1 MAESPIRS
9 LLILLA
15 IALVCSVLVSVSAIG
30 LRPIQLQNELIERYR
45 NIVALTGLAPAGQT
59 LSEEEILSV
68 VTQLD
73 VRVVNLETGRF
84 EADLDP
90 ENINSRRAANDP
102 TASTE
107 IPENADLARIGRRAH
122 HEVVYLVWEDD
133 GLSRIILPIHGQ
145 GMWSTLYGLVALEAD
160 LNTIAAVTFYEQTET
175 AGLGDQIQRPE
186 WQALWQGR
194 QLFDGDDDV
203 RFRVASGVVEP
214 GARGSEYEVDGLSGA
229 TITGTGVTNL
239 VQFWFGSEGYGPL
252 LAEIRQTPPVQM
264 VTHTSRIRPDPTLLE
279 AIGD

>member
-1 MAESPIRS
+1 MAESPIKS

-15 IALVCSVLVSVSAIG
+15 IALVCSVLVSMSAIG

-45 NIVALTGLAPAGQT
+45 NIVALTGLAPAGQA
-59 LSEEEILSV
+59 LSDEEILSV

-73 VRVVNLETGRF
+73 LRVVNLETGRF

-107 IPENADLARIGRRAH
+107 IPADADLARIGRRAH
-122 HEVVYLVWEDD
+122 HEVVYLVWRDE

-145 GMWSTLYGLVALEAD
+145 GMWSTLYGLIGLEAD
-160 LNTIAAVTFYEQTET
+160 LNTVAAITFYEQTET

-194 QLFDGDDDV
+194 QLFGGDDNV
-203 RFRVASGVVEP
+203 RFRVAIGVVEP
-214 GARGSEYEVDGLSGA
+214 GAPGSEYEVDGLSGA
-229 TITGTGVTNL
+229 TVTGSGVTNL
-239 VQFWFGSEGYGPL
+239 VRFWFGAEGYGPL
-252 LAEIRQTPPVQM
+252 LAEIRDSPPVQM
-264 VTHTSRIRPDPTLLE
+264 VTSRARLVPSLLD
-279 AIGD
+279 AVGD

>member
-1 MAESPIRS
+1 MAESPIKS

-15 IALVCSVLVSVSAIG
+15 IALVCSVLVSMSAIG

-45 NIVALTGLAPAGQT
+45 NIVALTGLAPAGQA
-59 LSEEEILSV
+59 LSDEEIMSV

-73 VRVVNLETGRF
+73 LRVVNLETGRF

-107 IPENADLARIGRRAH
+107 IPADADLARIGRRAH
-122 HEVVYLVWEDD
+122 HEVVYLIWRDE

-145 GMWSTLYGLVALEAD
+145 GMWSTLYGLIGLEAD
-160 LNTIAAVTFYEQTET
+160 LNTVAAITFYEQTET

-194 QLFDGDDDV
+194 QLFGGDDNV

-214 GARGSEYEVDGLSGA
+214 GAPGSEHEVDGLSGA
-229 TITGTGVTNL
+229 TITGSGVTNL
-239 VQFWFGSEGYGPL
+239 VRFWFGSEGYGPL
-252 LAEIRQTPPVQM
+252 LAEIRESPPVQM
-264 VTHTSRIRPDPTLLE
+264 VTSGARLDPSLLD
-279 AIGD
+279 AVGD